1 MQNPLS
7 ASSPARPVPGDA
19 IALEARHLGQA
30 LALSKALDW
39 PYRME
44 DWEFA
49 HALGRG
55 FAVEAD
61 GDLVGTA
68 LWWPYGEDYASAG
81 MIIVA
86 EKAQRQGV
94 GAKLMD
100 AMLADARGRKMI
112 LNSTLEGEA
121 LYSRLGFE
129 PYDIVYQHQ
138 AILAQTPQ
146 IDASVPLRAA
156 THHDRD
162 ALIALDKV
170 AAGMDRTALLDALIA
185 VADILIVVRGERIT
199 GYGCVRRWGR
209 GYVIGPVVAGDTNDA
224 RALIA
229 ALAAP
234 HVGDFVRID
243 VTESCNLDPW
253 LDDIGLPRVGQV
265 LSMSLGEPPKAGPH
279 ARLFALS
286 NQSLG

>member
-7 ASSPARPVPGDA
+7 APSPTRPVPGDA
-19 IALEARHLGQA
+19 IALEARHLDQA

-100 AMLADARGRKMI
+100 AMLADAAGRKMI

-121 LYSRLGFE
+121 LYSRLGFQ

-138 AILAQTPQ
+138 AILAQAPQ

-156 THHDRD
+156 TPHDRD
-162 ALIALDKV
+162 ALIALDRV

-185 VADILIVVRGERIT
+185 VADILVIVRGERIA

-224 RALIA
+224 RALIT

-243 VTESCNLDPW
+243 IIESCGLSPW

-265 LSMSLGEPPKAGPH
+265 LSMSLGEPPKARPH